1 MPYKISYT
9 PRNYTSPIAPITVSL
24 QNALNPAW
32 NGQLVSGA
40 LSPDIADGNEIVSIV
55 PDYSTI
61 TSEQALKLTLS
72 MYGQSSVIVS
82 PSTDSSGNKV
92 FTQAD
97 IQNAGWTYA
106 TITTQTITLYAEVEY
121 VSLGSSSG
129 GSSSGSV
136 SLGSGSVSIGSGVSI
151 GASVGSSVGASVGGG
166 SAIQQLSATRA
177 ETGIF
182 GSLTETELLEMR
194 TNTVNQIKAVMSGE
208 LVISVTIAGKQV
220 TKKLPELSELRELLA
235 EINNQLKQIDPDAY
249 GKKRRRFGFDHRR
262 RRI

>member
-9 PRNYTSPIAPITVSL
+9 PRNHTSSIAPVDVTL
-24 QNALNPAW
+24 QQALNPVW
-32 NGQLVSGA
+32 NGQLLSGVQ
-40 LSPDIADGNEIVSIV
+40 SPDIPDGNEIVSIV
-55 PDYSTI
+55 PDYSAI
-61 TSEQALKLTLS
+61 TNEEASKLTLS
-72 MYGQSSVIVS
+72 MYGQPTVVVS
-82 PSTDSSGNKV
+82 PSIDLSGNKV
-92 FTQAD
+92 FTRTD

-106 TITTQTITLYAEVEY
+106 ASTTQTIVLYAEVEY

-129 GSSSGSV
+129 GSVSLGSSSGSV
-136 SLGSGSVSIGSGVSI
+136 SLGSGVSI
-151 GASVGSSVGASVGGG
+151 GASVGASTGASVGGG
-166 SAIQQLSATRA
+166 TAIQQLSATRA

-249 GKKRRRFGFDHRR
+249 GKKRRRFGFDHRN